1 MAESIWGPVESVGQR
16 RRRETEAQIEDLRAR
31 ALGLER
37 QAVAD
42 RKCTWNDMGSYGQM
56 MRESG
61 ADDLEK
67 KAMTLRRSAAELESN
82 LR

>member
-1 MAESIWGPVESVGQR
+1 MAESIWWPAESVGQR

-42 RKCTWNDMGSYGQM
+42 RKTDWNDMGSYAQM
-56 MRESG
+56 LRESG

-67 KAMTLRRSAAELESN
+67 QALALRRHAAELESN